1 MSKIDFD
8 QNNEEYFDV
17 LREIGNVGA
26 SNASAALAQLLGRRV
41 EVHVPKVKLLD
52 FHNIGKAIGGEEQI
66 MAGIYLRVEGQINGS
81 MLLMLKKQAA
91 ARVAGILMG
100 DPDRDPKAELSE
112 IECSAL
118 SEVGNIVTSAY
129 LNAISTLT
137 GLKTLP
143 SVPSLCV
150 DMAGAILS
158 VPAIE
163 FGMMCD
169 KLSVPSLC
177 VDMAGAIL
185 SVPAIEF
192 GMMCDKLLL
201 IENRFSGTT
210 DGYLVLVPDID
221 SYDRMLEALGM

>member
-1 MSKIDFD
+1 MSKIDFNQD
-8 QNNEEYFDV
+8 NEEYFDV

-52 FHNIGKAIGGEEQI
+52 FSNVGKAIGGEEQI

-91 ARVAGILMG
+91 ARVAGILLG
-100 DPDRDPKAELSE
+100 DPDRDPKAELTE

-169 KLSVPSLC
+169 KL
-177 VDMAGAIL
+177 
-185 SVPAIEF
+185 
-192 GMMCDKLLL
+192 LL

-210 DGYLVLVPDID
+210 DGYLILVPDID
-221 SYDRMLEALGM
+221 SYDKMLEALGV

>member
-1 MSKIDFD
+1 MSKIDFNQD
-8 QNNEEYFDV
+8 NEEYFDV

-52 FHNIGKAIGGEEQI
+52 FQEIGKAIGGEEQI
-66 MAGIYLRVEGQINGS
+66 MTGIYLRVEGQINGS
-81 MLLMLKKQAA
+81 MLLLLKKQAA
-91 ARVAGILMG
+91 ARVAGILLG
-100 DPDRDPKAELSE
+100 DPDRDPKAELTE

-143 SVPSLCV
+143 
-150 DMAGAILS
+150 
-158 VPAIE
+158 
-163 FGMMCD
+163 
-169 KLSVPSLC
+169 SVPSLC

>member
-169 KLSVPSLC
+169 KL
-177 VDMAGAIL
+177 
-185 SVPAIEF
+185 
-192 GMMCDKLLL
+192 LL

>member
-100 DPDRDPKAELSE
+100 NPDRDPKAELSE

-129 LNAISTLT
+129 LNAISALT

-143 SVPSLCV
+143 
-150 DMAGAILS
+150 
-158 VPAIE
+158 
-163 FGMMCD
+163 
-169 KLSVPSLC
+169 SVPSLC

>member
-1 MSKIDFD
+1 
-8 QNNEEYFDV
+8 
-17 LREIGNVGA
+17 
-26 SNASAALAQLLGRRV
+26 
-41 EVHVPKVKLLD
+41 
-52 FHNIGKAIGGEEQI
+52 
-66 MAGIYLRVEGQINGS
+66 MAGI
-81 MLLMLKKQAA
+81 LL
-91 ARVAGILMG
+91 GN
-100 DPDRDPKAELSE
+100 PDRDLKEDFSE

-118 SEVGNIVTSAY
+118 SEVGNIITSSY

-169 KLSVPSLC
+169 KL
-177 VDMAGAIL
+177 
-185 SVPAIEF
+185 
-192 GMMCDKLLL
+192 LL
-201 IENRFSGTT
+201 IENRFSGTGSGST
-210 DGYLVLVPDID
+210 DGYLILVPDIE

>member
-1 MSKIDFD
+1 MSKIDFNQD
-8 QNNEEYFDV
+8 NEEYFDV

-52 FHNIGKAIGGEEQI
+52 FQEIGKAIGGEEQI
-66 MAGIYLRVEGQINGS
+66 MTGIYLRVEGQINGS
-81 MLLMLKKQAA
+81 MLLLLKKQAA
-91 ARVAGILMG
+91 ARVAGILLG
-100 DPDRDPKAELSE
+100 NPDRDPKTELTE

-143 SVPSLCV
+143 
-150 DMAGAILS
+150 
-158 VPAIE
+158 
-163 FGMMCD
+163 
-169 KLSVPSLC
+169 SVPSLC

>member
-1 MSKIDFD
+1 MSKIDFNQD
-8 QNNEEYFDV
+8 NEEYFDV

-52 FHNIGKAIGGEEQI
+52 FSNVGKAIGGEEQI

-91 ARVAGILMG
+91 ARVAGILLG
-100 DPDRDPKAELSE
+100 DPDRDPKAELTE

-118 SEVGNIVTSAY
+118 SEVGNIVTSTY

-169 KLSVPSLC
+169 KL
-177 VDMAGAIL
+177 
-185 SVPAIEF
+185 
-192 GMMCDKLLL
+192 LL

-210 DGYLVLVPDID
+210 DGYLILVPDID
-221 SYDRMLEALGM
+221 SYDKMLEALGM